1 MKSADISE
9 LVMSTEIKGRK
20 FQVRTDLM
28 SLFEMR
34 DIRDLYISIS

>member
-9 LVMSTEIKGRK
+9 LVMSTEIKDRR
-20 FQVRTDLM
+20 FQMRTDLI

-34 DIRDLYISIS
+34 DIRDL